1 MLVAAISMLALV
13 PGRFDG
19 LNARSCSLARR
30 LRLLSPATVN
40 MILGQPFAFEPT
52 TNGKFRAP
60 AAIDLPG
67 WLSEILG
74 RGSAGL
80 RELLDCTEDK
90 ESFKAFVYRD
100 DIKQWS
106 SLQATMDVNT
116 LAIPGLSIVQ
126 AQSGRMSDQVKS
138 NALPYFSPT
147 IGDISWALIGIIS
160 NREYVT
166 VSSDFLGNGRVSAP
180 SVNALL
186 RNELE
191 SYWATK
197 PRQVASRLV
206 TQLKADVLRPD
217 SIFRLQGSVKRL
229 LLYERQLGLETV
241 LKVLQAE
248 DALDRG
254 DEGFY
259 YQIGYRNPLFARIRE
274 KVVVLRA
281 VESFDDL
288 RIDTWCRTY
297 VGNYRERAIERQDC
311 YDLVRECLRRLGK
324 RK

>member
-1 MLVAAISMLALV
+1 MLVAAISMLALEQGHLDESTV
-13 PGRFDG
+13 T
-19 LNARSCSLARR
+19 SSSLARR
-30 LRLLSPATVN
+30 LRSLRPATVN
-40 MILGQPFAFEPT
+40 LILGQPGAFEPT
-52 TNGKFRAP
+52 IRGKFRVP
-60 AAIDLPG
+60 GAIDLPG
-67 WLSEILG
+67 WLSEVLG
-74 RGSAGL
+74 RGPAGL
-80 RELLDCTEDK
+80 RELLDCTGNT
-90 ESFKAFVYRD
+90 ESFKGIVFRD
-100 DIKQWS
+100 DIRQWS
-106 SLQATMDVNT
+106 SLKTTMDVNT
-116 LAIPGLSIVQ
+116 LAIPGLSIAE
-126 AQSGRMSDQVKS
+126 AQNRRMSDQVKNYS
-138 NALPYFSPT
+138 LPNFRPT

-191 SYWATK
+191 SYWARK
-197 PRQVASRLV
+197 PGQVASRLV
-206 TQLKADVLRPD
+206 NQLKADVLRPD

-229 LLYERQLGLETV
+229 LLYKRQLGLETV

-259 YQIGYRNPLFARIRE
+259 FQIGYRNPLFARIRE

-297 VGNYRERAIERQDC
+297 VGNYRERAVERQDC
-311 YDLVRECLRRLGK
+311 YDLLRECLRRLGK